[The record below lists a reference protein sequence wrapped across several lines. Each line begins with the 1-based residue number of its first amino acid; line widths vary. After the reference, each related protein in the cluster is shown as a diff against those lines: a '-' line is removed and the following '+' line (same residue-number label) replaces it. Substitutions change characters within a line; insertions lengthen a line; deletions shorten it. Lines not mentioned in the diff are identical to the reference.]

1 MRLENRR
8 LHQIIDME
16 DNTVQHTLRNF
27 NKAQAKLDSVG
38 GFKPG
43 RFDLQQEY
51 DSQFKARVQEVIPV
65 FKPNEFKLERK
76 EFLKKVTNYEAFRS
90 NAPYFDH
97 MQQKTIVPSVYKSK
111 NVSLRVNP
119 LPKDRRSLSQSVNEQ
134 KQSLQESLLK
144 LSSISG
150 MPLTITKEPTQFQKE
165 EQANRHITRKIEKPL
180 EESEGD
186 DDSYNAGQPKL
197 SSD

>member
-1 MRLENRR
+1 MRLENKR
-8 LHQIIDME
+8 LHQIIDMK
-16 DNTVQHTLRNF
+16 DNTVQHTLSNF

-90 NAPYFDH
+90 NAPYFDQV
-97 MQQKTIVPSVYKSK
+97 QQKTIVPSVYKSK

-144 LSSISG
+144 LSNISG
-150 MPLTITKEPTQFQKE
+150 IPLTITKEPTQFIQIIQKE
-165 EQANRHITRKIEKPL
+165 EPVNRHL
-180 EESEGD
+180 
-186 DDSYNAGQPKL
+186 AGQPKL